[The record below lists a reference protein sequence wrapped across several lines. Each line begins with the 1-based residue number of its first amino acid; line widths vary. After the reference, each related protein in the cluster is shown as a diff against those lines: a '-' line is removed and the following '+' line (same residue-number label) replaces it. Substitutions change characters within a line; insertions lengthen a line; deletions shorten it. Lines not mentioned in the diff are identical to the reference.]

1 MGQASGGKA
10 CAHLPD
16 RRVLLLAAGLGGLGF
31 WAPPA
36 LGNGRAE
43 AGLSGNPSRGLTSC
57 LRAIAAA
64 HGLEL
69 GQLSVMVVVSPAM
82 MGDVSD
88 SGLVRLSSGFVAACG
103 GPARVG
109 AWFSQALANRT
120 NKGSSSDRDEHALR
134 AFVRAG
140 YDPRLIVAL
149 WQDWSASPALTRLG
163 PRGDWPLSEA
173 RRTAL
178 AARVTSLGYL
188 L

>member
-1 MGQASGGKA
+1 MGQASGSKA
-10 CAHLPD
+10 CAYLPD
-16 RRVLLLAAGLGGLGF
+16 RRVLLLAAGLAGVGF

-36 LGNGRAE
+36 LGTGRAE
-43 AGLSGNPSRGLTSC
+43 AGLSVNPSRGLTSC
-57 LRAIAAA
+57 LRAIATA
-64 HGLEL
+64 HGLGV

-82 MGDVSD
+82 IGDVSD
-88 SGLVRLSSGFVAACG
+88 AGLVRLSSGFLAACG

-109 AWFSQALANRT
+109 AWFSQALANRK
-120 NKGSSSDRDEHALR
+120 NKGSNSDRDELALL

-140 YDPRLIVAL
+140 LDPRLILAV

-178 AARVTSLGYL
+178 AARVTSLGYIL
-188 L
+188 